1 MARSPLW
8 LFLCPA
14 CDTGIVFGKTLHSI
28 DCPLCQYRTRYPSA
42 ELFGS
47 AEWDRGRS
55 PEYLHGC
62 LTALDRAPTARQRRL
77 LYTAV
82 ARTEFDWCRDQWF
95 QLAIEVAEQWADTDR
110 PPFGVDDIVRS
121 LPRPVPRISSASWDA
136 QQVAANCL
144 NVAPS
149 ISAVR
154 FGGFRPATQ
163 HAFADAY
170 RELFPNP
177 FVTLDWNPDWHTTI
191 VRDLSRHI
199 YSAREFGTMPIL
211 ADALQDAG
219 CDNECILGHCRASTP
234 HVRGCWVLDALLGK
248 S

>member
-14 CDTGIVFGKTLHSI
+14 CGTGIAFGDTLPRVE
-28 DCPLCQYRTRYPSA
+28 CPRCQHRTLYPSA
-42 ELFGS
+42 EAFGS
-47 AEWDRGRS
+47 AEWDTASR
-55 PEYLHGC
+55 PEYFYGC
-62 LTALDRAPTARQRRL
+62 LTALDRVPSSRKRRL
-77 LYTAV
+77 LYTTV
-82 ARTEFDWCRDQWF
+82 ARTGFDWRRDRWF
-95 QLAIEVAEQWADTDR
+95 RLAIEFAEQWADTDR
-110 PPFGVDDIVRS
+110 PQFGIDDIVRS
-121 LPRPVPRISSASWDA
+121 LRRQTPRISTASWDA
-136 QQVAANCL
+136 QQVAVGSL
-144 NVAPS
+144 
-149 ISAVR
+149 SATPPVPTEN
-154 FGGFRPATQ
+154 FRPATQ

-177 FVTLDWNPDWHTTI
+177 FVTLEWNPNWHTTT
-191 VRDLSRHI
+191 VRDLAQHI

-219 CDNECILGHCRASTP
+219 CDNECILGHCRANTP